1 MVKELFDLKN
11 VFSFQNLPQGIWDLG
26 LGIIA
31 VGILEWDHKIVRN
44 TQVLAINGELKSKF
58 EALKKDLVGKRK
70 NKHDTLDPGGP
81 ENNGSSGGGMGGS
94 SDHAHALHTHFESV
108 NI

>member
-1 MVKELFDLKN
+1 MRPWTGYYCRWN
-11 VFSFQNLPQGIWDLG
+11 PRMRPQDCT
-26 LGIIA
+26 
-31 VGILEWDHKIVRN
+31 KQRN
-44 TQVLAINGELKSKF
+44 TQVLAINGELKSKY

-81 ENNGSSGGGMGGS
+81 ENNGPGN
-94 SDHAHALHTHFESV
+94 SDHPPIHTRFESV

>member
-1 MVKELFDLKN
+1 MRPWTGYYCRWN
-11 VFSFQNLPQGIWDLG
+11 PRMRPQDCT
-26 LGIIA
+26 
-31 VGILEWDHKIVRN
+31 KQRN
-44 TQVLAINGELKSKF
+44 TQVLAINGELKSKY

-81 ENNGSSGGGMGGS
+81 DNNGSGS
-94 SDHAHALHTHFESV
+94 NSDHPPIHTRFESV

>member
-1 MVKELFDLKN
+1 MRPWTGYYCRWN
-11 VFSFQNLPQGIWDLG
+11 PRMRPQDCT
-26 LGIIA
+26 
-31 VGILEWDHKIVRN
+31 KQRN

-81 ENNGSSGGGMGGS
+81 ENNGSSGGVGG
-94 SDHAHALHTHFESV
+94 SDHAHALHTRFESV